1 MFREMIPG
9 INIPAFIAGTVVIIV
24 FSWYYS
30 LRAGRNHG
38 IPRFFSFESIYL
50 LLLLNADGW
59 FSDPFSP
66 HQIVSWILL
75 ILSAW
80 AGLAGFIT
88 LRRRGMAE
96 GGFENTTRLVTSGI
110 YSVIR
115 HPLYLSLFLLGT
127 GSMFKNPGLPA
138 VILAIVNFAAVFLT
152 GLTEEKEMIKKFGA
166 DYKDYMKGTKMFI
179 PFII

>member
-1 MFREMIPG
+1 MILD
-9 INIPAFIAGTVVIIV
+9 INIPAFIAGTIVIVV

-30 LRAGRNHG
+30 LRQGRNHG

-50 LLLLNADGW
+50 LLLLNADEW
-59 FSDPFSP
+59 FRDPFSLY
-66 HQIVSWILL
+66 HIVSWILL

-80 AGLAGFIT
+80 AGLDGYIT
-88 LRRRGMAE
+88 LRRKGMAE

-110 YSVIR
+110 YAWIR

-127 GSMFKNPGLPA
+127 GIMFKDLSLPA
-138 VILAIVNFAAVFLT
+138 VLLALVNFAAVFLT
-152 GLTEEKEMIKKFGA
+152 GLTEEKEMIRKFGA
-166 DYKDYMKGTKMFI
+166 DYKEYMKGTKMFI